1 MKLHDLLRDIVGAA
15 NVLTDPQDTAAYFT
29 DWRRQY
35 SAAAECV
42 VRPASTA
49 EVARVVALCARESV
63 ALVPQG
69 GNTGL
74 SGGSVPSGSRR
85 EIVLSLSRMSR
96 IRQLDTLNDTV
107 TVEAGCVL
115 AAVQKAAADAG
126 RLFALSLAA
135 EGSCQIGG
143 NLSTNAGG
151 VNVLR
156 YGTARDQVL
165 GLEVVLPDGRVW
177 NGLRGLR
184 KDNTGYD
191 LKQLFLGAE
200 GTLGVITAAVLR
212 LHPRPSATATAWIA
226 LDSPRRAVEL
236 LALLR
241 ERLGE
246 RLSAF
251 ELVSR
256 NCLEAVLF
264 LSKDL
269 QDPLASPHPWYVLAD
284 LADSGEQGLSHGHLE
299 RALFECA
306 ERGVLRDAVLARA
319 WPGAAQARR
328 NPPPQGPP
336 RARAH
341 ASAQARARSERLDE
355 PRQAALAIPSAI
367 ARDPVVDA
375 LLQHRQRQ
383 RTIVDECIVKS
394 TNIETFAKRR
404 LRLGSQGL
412 DLELTYL
419 VGQRLAR
426 PYVIPIDLRNGR
438 CIGDSGIVD
447 QIADRLLAC
456 PPERMNTGIHDKPAG
471 AKHLRGQV
479 AELRIGI
486 AIEPQLFAEAF
497 RIERPALAVGGQEK
511 LSAKCRQIAEFQ
523 RTGALQMVSGNAF
536 VQQ

>member
-1 MKLHDLLRDIVGAA
+1 MKLHDLLRDIVGGA

-29 DWRRQY
+29 DWRKQY

-49 EVARVVALCARESV
+49 EVARVVALCAREN
-63 ALVPQG
+63 AAIVPQG

-74 SGGSVPSGSRR
+74 SGGSVPTGSRR
-85 EIVLSLSRMSR
+85 EIVLSLSRMNR
-96 IRQLDTLNDTV
+96 IRSLDTLNDTV
-107 TVEAGCVL
+107 TVDAGCVL
-115 AAVQKAAADAG
+115 AAVQKAADDAG
-126 RLFALSLAA
+126 RLFPLSLAA

-212 LHPRPSATATAWIA
+212 LHPRPTATATAWIA
-226 LDSPRRAVEL
+226 LDSPRRAVDL

-241 ERLGE
+241 ERLGD

-284 LADSGEQGLSHGHLE
+284 LADFGEQVVLHEHLE

-306 ERGVLRDAVLARA
+306 ERGALRDAVLAQS
-319 WPGAAQARR
+319 GE
-328 NPPPQGPP
+328 
-336 RARAH
+336 
-341 ASAQARARSERLDE
+341 QARALWRLRETIPEAQFTNVKHDVSVPVSKTPELIERAG
-355 PRQAALAIPSAI
+355 AALERAFPG
-367 ARDPVVDA
+367 V
-375 LLQHRQRQ
+375 
-383 RTIVDECIVKS
+383 
-394 TNIETFAKRR
+394 
-404 LRLGSQGL
+404 
-412 DLELTYL
+412 
-419 VGQRLAR
+419 R
-426 PYVIPIDLRNGR
+426 PYVFGHV
-438 CIGDSGIVD
+438 GDGNLHYNVGPEALIAQSEAVNRIVYD
-447 QIADRLLAC
+447 AVASLGGSISAEHGLGQLKRDEVRRHKDPLELELMRALKQTLDPRGLMNPGKLL
-456 PPERMNTGIHDKPAG
+456 
-471 AKHLRGQV
+471 
-479 AELRIGI
+479 
-486 AIEPQLFAEAF
+486 
-497 RIERPALAVGGQEK
+497 
-511 LSAKCRQIAEFQ
+511 
-523 RTGALQMVSGNAF
+523 
-536 VQQ
+536 